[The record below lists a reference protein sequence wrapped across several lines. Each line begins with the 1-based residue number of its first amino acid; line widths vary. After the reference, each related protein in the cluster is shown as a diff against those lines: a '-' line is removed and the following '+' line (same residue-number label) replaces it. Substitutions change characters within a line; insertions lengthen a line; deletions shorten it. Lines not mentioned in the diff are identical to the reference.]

1 MRKAMFALG
10 DAGRLSPLRFYSFHG
25 KVAQECLPRAF
36 LPTPWPQSLSP
47 SPWHLAALPLYLLG
61 WHPMWSP
68 PRAACHI
75 PPSRFPIWKQI
86 AERMLLNQIHISP
99 YRIQTG
105 EFFDKP
111 NHQRSFVSFFQSYK
125 YTELSVSSH
134 GSLDLESLG
143 IFQDLNDCLL
153 GKSILSFGKGTWWKV

>member
-1 MRKAMFALG
+1 MPA
-10 DAGRLSPLRFYSFHG
+10 
-25 KVAQECLPRAF
+25 
-36 LPTPWPQSLSP
+36 QSLPPDPVAPESQP
-47 SPWHLAALPLYLLG
+47 LAMTPGSLALVPAGLA
-61 WHPMWSP
+61 PMWSP
-68 PRAACHI
+68 PRTACHT

-86 AERMLLNQIHISP
+86 AEKMLLNQIHISP

-105 EFFDKP
+105 GFFDKP
-111 NHQRSFVSFFQSYK
+111 NHQRSFVSFFQSCK

-153 GKSILSFGKGTWWKV
+153 GKSILSFGKGTW